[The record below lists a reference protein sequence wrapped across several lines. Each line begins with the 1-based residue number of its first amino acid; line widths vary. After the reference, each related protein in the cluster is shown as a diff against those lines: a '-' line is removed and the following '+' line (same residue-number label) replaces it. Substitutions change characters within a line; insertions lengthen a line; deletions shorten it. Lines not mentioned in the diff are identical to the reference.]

1 YKRVVT
7 ARRAGTAVLL
17 SWLVSIVV
25 GLTRCL
31 AGITFTSCSRT
42 SLSPRPLT
50 SRSRRSSSMD
60 YMVYFNF
67 FGWVLPPLLLMLGI
81 YVEIFYMIHR
91 QLNKKVM
98 SSHSDPRRYFGK
110 ELKLAKSL
118 ALVLFLFAV
127 SWLPLHILNCIT
139 LFCPDC
145 HSPGALIYIAILLSH
160 ANSAVNPV
168 VYAFRINK
176 FRTAFRK
183 IWQQYVLCHD
193 PVGRLPQRGSQRS
206 RTGRETRLSRTMTTT
221 MCDAIRRVSHKLYTL
236 TANANVYKKH

>member
-1 YKRVVT
+1 MYTRVVT
-7 ARRAGTAVLL
+7 ARRAGIAVLL
-17 SWLVSIVV
+17 SWLVSFVV
-25 GLTRCL
+25 GLTPMFGWNNL
-31 AGITFTSCSRT
+31 HQLQQNGSL
-42 SLSPRPLT
+42 LSPSDISTT
-50 SRSRRSSSMD
+50 SDLPFETVISMD

-67 FGWVLPPLLLMLGI
+67 FGWVMLPLLLMLGI

-139 LFCPDC
+139 LFCPSCD
-145 HSPGALIYIAILLSH
+145 SPADLIYVAILLSH

-183 IWQQYVLCHD
+183 IWQQYVLCYD

-206 RTGRETRLSRTMTTT
+206 RRETRLKQN
-221 MCDAIRRVSHKLYTL
+221 DDDDDV
-236 TANANVYKKH
+236 